1 MTLTPQQLQR
11 KEDLTQK
18 LEIKVLNP
26 SEADELKGLL
36 EEEKKEAVSLGDLA
50 KALGA
55 IFLLALLVA
64 YLTDEK

>member
-18 LEIKVLNP
+18 LGIKVLNP
-26 SEADELKGLL
+26 NEADELKGLL

-50 KALGA
+50 KALGV